1 MRQRAVR
8 LPSAVALALLTL
20 VALLN
25 LSRPPGLSRRAA
37 PLLEALV
44 VGSTSRQ
51 AYLDVAELFIGR
63 HLRTHVF
70 TEANVARCV
79 ICPDR
84 DAWRSPPYE
93 TFGQDLDVHIWAD
106 RPDGWWCAQ
115 ARPSAALAAFLAQRR
130 GEHALPQFL
139 LVMDD
144 DTWVHLGRLRALLDE
159 VDAAHPRAEPLYL
172 GFTGHQFRDGPDAPP
187 FCYGGAGYV
196 LNAAALAA
204 LRARAPGSRT
214 TWLDACNAWKAGG
227 KWCHY
232 HSDWVVGQCLALAA
246 NASCAW
252 RLARDQ
258 FVQAVGDQPGDAAR
272 CMAASVGCHGGLS
285 VADMVTG
292 YTNTSKL

>member
-8 LPSAVALALLTL
+8 LPSAVALVLLTL

-37 PLLEALV
+37 PRLEALV

-63 HLRTHVF
+63 HLRMHVF
-70 TEANVARCV
+70 TEANAARCV
-79 ICPDR
+79 VCPDR

-130 GEHALPQFL
+130 GELPQFL

-172 GFTGHQFRDGPDAPP
+172 GFTGHQFRDGPEAPP
-187 FCYGGAGYV
+187 FCYGGAGYECS
-196 LNAAALAA
+196 
-204 LRARAPGSRT
+204 GHGIC
-214 TWLDACNAWKAGG
+214 LDDGGCSCELGWVGLACNAECPGMQIASGSVSQSQTGVRWL
-227 KWCHY
+227 CCR
-232 HSDWVVGQCLALAA
+232 SRLCLTRSSPTVVCRSWRRSARLPTGLAL
-246 NASCAW
+246 
-252 RLARDQ
+252 
-258 FVQAVGDQPGDAAR
+258 PG
-272 CMAASVGCHGGLS
+272 
-285 VADMVTG
+285 
-292 YTNTSKL
+292 